1 MEFSAKD
8 LRVLVTAGAAGIG
21 RVIARTFVEHGA
33 RVHICDID
41 EKALAETKKQLPAVS
56 QTVADVA
63 RLDDVERLFEDVK
76 KILRGLDV
84 LVNNAGIAGPTA
96 KVEDIRPEDWDRC
109 IAVDLNGMFY
119 CTRKAMPLIKAA
131 GGGSII
137 NLSSAAGRL
146 AFPMRTPYS
155 AAKWAIV
162 GFTESL
168 AAEAGPD
175 KVRVNCIQP
184 GIVEG
189 ERIDRVIAAKAK
201 GLGLS
206 ERRSPQAHGR
216 GREHADHRH
225 PAGHRRHGALP
236 RDRRAAHLG
245 PGDLGL
251 RRDEVS
257 RLRNSDKRPTVVPAN
272 AGTHIFQKT
281 GPREFTNEVQHSLR
295 GVLQWGPGS
304 TGISRLKRGVR
315 LPGVIRPG
323 NLSGR
328 SLQRWI
334 ASHRALLGAQA
345 QQRPDGLRPSYA
357 ASRPRRGAGRA
368 ASLSASPSSRKPF

>member
-1 MEFSAKD
+1 MEFSAKG

-41 EKALAETKKQLPAVS
+41 EKALAGTKKQLPAVT

-63 RLDDVERLFEDVK
+63 KLEDVERLFKDVEK
-76 KILRGLDV
+76 YLRGLDV
-84 LVNNAGIAGPTA
+84 LVNNAGISGPTA
-96 KVEDIRPEDWDRC
+96 KVEDIKPEDWDRC

-119 CTRKAMPLIKAA
+119 CTRKAMPLIKEA

-201 GLGLS
+201 ALGVA
-206 ERRSPQAHGR
+206 EEEVRSKMVEGVSMKTTVAPQDIANIALFLATAPGR
-216 GREHADHRH
+216 HISGQAISVC
-225 PAGHRRHGALP
+225 G
-236 RDRRAAHLG
+236 
-245 PGDLGL
+245 
-251 RRDEVS
+251 
-257 RLRNSDKRPTVVPAN
+257 
-272 AGTHIFQKT
+272 GT
-281 GPREFTNEVQHSLR
+281 RYLV
-295 GVLQWGPGS
+295 
-304 TGISRLKRGVR
+304 
-315 LPGVIRPG
+315 
-323 NLSGR
+323 
-328 SLQRWI
+328 
-334 ASHRALLGAQA
+334 
-345 QQRPDGLRPSYA
+345 
-357 ASRPRRGAGRA
+357 
-368 ASLSASPSSRKPF
+368 